1 MLQCCEGPVW
11 CTHVRTEP
19 GGGFKR
25 CNNRKCPQPY
35 SHIEPA
41 ARVGKSR
48 VHGQVLFARR
58 PIKKGEVVC
67 PYSGTCNHHLNAAN
81 SSLYILDVNWEHPFT
96 GKKETWYLD
105 SRQLDNAA
113 GRYAND
119 ARNTSYFANAR
130 YTNSPLLTHPLA
142 QHVRYVNIR
151 STKYIRKNEEI
162 LVPYGTVFWA

>member
-81 SSLYILDVNWEHPFT
+81 SELLVSISSMSTGNIHLRVRKKHGTWIVDSSTMPRDATRMMHAILHTSLTRATRTLPC
-96 GKKETWYLD
+96 
-105 SRQLDNAA
+105 
-113 GRYAND
+113 
-119 ARNTSYFANAR
+119 
-130 YTNSPLLTHPLA
+130 
-142 QHVRYVNIR
+142 
-151 STKYIRKNEEI
+151 
-162 LVPYGTVFWA
+162 